1 MSDERTQNEAPANNL
16 CSICKHEMPVGAV
29 KCVKCDSYHDW
40 RRFLG
45 VSSTMLGLLVALVSV
60 LAFAI
65 PIWKET
71 LVPKVMKPHVVL
83 MNVADDGSAIFS
95 ISNAGTAPG
104 ALQLMAIGRDK
115 NVANFDLL
123 ALYSGDALLAPGEA
137 QIKRLYLKTE
147 PSENSLDLE
156 SAMRMFRS
164 KSACVMQAFFI
175 DVNGQRIKVD
185 VDIPDD
191 GFKYDENELRG
202 DCQFKMWAVLV
213 GTLERL
219 QRDPAYL
226 RPMCVIGRRIRLESG
241 DASVVPRCAK
251 VLGEA
256 GAK

>member
-1 MSDERTQNEAPANNL
+1 VSDQRTEGDAPSKHL

-29 KCVKCDSYHDW
+29 KCVECGSYHNW

-45 VSSTMLGLLVALVSV
+45 MGSTVLGLLVALVSV

-65 PIWKET
+65 PIWNET
-71 LVPKVMKPHVVL
+71 LVPKKMKPHVVL

-115 NVANFDLL
+115 IVANFDLS
-123 ALYSGDALLAPGEA
+123 ALYAGDALLEPGES
-137 QIKRLYLKTE
+137 QIKRLYLTTA
-147 PSENSLDLE
+147 PSEESLALE
-156 SAMRMFRS
+156 DIMRMFRS
-164 KSACVMQAFFI
+164 KSACIMQAFFI

-191 GFKYDENELRG
+191 GFKYAENDLRG
-202 DCQFKMWAVLV
+202 DCHFKMWAVVV

-219 QRDPAYL
+219 KGEASYQ
-226 RPMCVIGRRIRLESG
+226 RPMCILSRKIRTERGEDPLTPHCE
-241 DASVVPRCAK
+241 K
-251 VLGEA
+251 VLGDA
-256 GAK
+256 AAK